1 MRPAASLRS
10 PSLRFWNNGL
20 ASRPT
25 ADLSAA
31 VALAAEVGGPTA
43 RILVLSDHAPP
54 APLGRGQVE
63 WWACGQPLANL
74 AFTAATRT
82 VSGEKERVL
91 LEVANLSDS
100 ASQGTLTLEGGNLA
114 SARTSRLDLA
124 AGAVRQVLLDLPTAA
139 PPLRATLDRDAL
151 DIDNHV
157 VLLPAAARPL
167 RVHVDVAETK
177 LRQAVVRA
185 LAATGQTLE
194 VGESPDLVVSDKAG
208 SHPEGTR
215 QGAGSKSLSP
225 GSRLPAPCLP
235 WRLEIL
241 PAANPAAYAGPFVIN
256 HNHPLA
262 QGLSLANA
270 LWSASPNAP
279 LSGLPIITAGNVPL
293 LTESEDSAG
302 RRRLQMS
309 FAAAT
314 SNLQDTPDWPIFFS
328 NLVAWR
334 RSGLPGMLTP
344 NVRLGETAA
353 IVLARDAKEVEV
365 TLPDKSSRKLVVRGR
380 RAVVQADRPGLYLI
394 DTPDGGAPGTPG
406 QQFSVNALSR
416 DESDLTGCQTGRWGS
431 WNPGTMYSWSA
442 AYQDREI
449 GLGWALLLGALALM
463 TGHAALVAR
472 SSGGRGR

>member
-1 MRPAASLRS
+1 MHDAGRVAEVLEQWTCQA
-10 PSLRFWNNGL
+10 
-20 ASRPT
+20 PT
-25 ADLSAA
+25 ADLPAA

-54 APLGRGQVE
+54 APLEGGQVE
-63 WWACGQPLANL
+63 WWACGEPLANL

-82 VSGEKERVL
+82 VSGDKERAL

-100 ASQGTLTLEGGNLA
+100 AGQGTLTLEGGNLA

-124 AGAVRQVLLDLPTAA
+124 AGAVRQVILDLPVAA

-157 VLLPAAARPL
+157 LLLPAAARPL

-185 LAATGQTLE
+185 LAATDQTLE
-194 VGESPDLVVSDKAG
+194 VDKRPDLVISDHAG
-208 SHPEGTR
+208 DG
-215 QGAGSKSLSP
+215 P
-225 GSRLPAPCLP
+225 GDA

-256 HNHPLA
+256 RNHSLA

-270 LWSASPNAP
+270 IWSASPDAP

-293 LTESEDSAG
+293 LTESEDSTG

-309 FAAAT
+309 FAAAA
-314 SNLQDTPDWPIFFS
+314 SNLQDTPDWPILFS

-344 NVRLGETAA
+344 NVRLGETAT
-353 IVLARDAKEVEV
+353 IVLAQDAKEVEV
-365 TLPDKSSRKLVVRGR
+365 TSPDKSSRKLAVRGR
-380 RAVVQADRPGLYLI
+380 GAVVPADRPGLYLI
-394 DTPDGGAPGTPG
+394 DAPDG
-406 QQFSVNALSR
+406 QRQFSVNVLSR

-431 WNPGTMYSWSA
+431 WNQSA

-449 GLGWALLLGALALM
+449 GLGWVLLLTALALM
-463 TGHAALVAR
+463 TGHAALVAKTGTSR
-472 SSGGRGR
+472 SRRHGPEGASHESVMSPLSRGGRGT